1 VKAKVLILCLVI
13 LGAGGYVLHLYSL
26 QRRPPGPDRIPFIKW
41 TRAFDRPGFYTSPIV
56 GDDGSLYIGSEEM
69 YSLDPSS
76 AVRWEFRVDLRDLV
90 AGGLLQDEAKNI
102 YFATMNK
109 VYSLSPA
116 GLKRWETSCREPQTA
131 LDDKGSTFDGNR
143 LYTMCG
149 QNFAALN
156 KDDGTVLW
164 TIPALDSESTAV
176 MLRDGTLLF
185 VRYRQM
191 YAVDRDGK
199 TIWKYPQAPYA
210 TLSGPAQD
218 TYIDTPIAVG
228 PDETLYAGSR
238 FSKFAALD
246 PHGTVKWT
254 FDSGE
259 HEGFRT
265 SPVVESDGT
274 VVAISV
280 RDVVYAFAPDGTVSW
295 KFRLPKTI
303 NASRHAAPIIGSD
316 GTIYILA
323 ERMVIALS
331 AQGKIIW
338 QLPLQGTTIGSP
350 ALAPDGTL
358 YVATVE
364 QIIYA
369 VQTGSHGLM
378 QSFWPKYQHDSSN
391 SGRTM
396 GVNDK

>member
-1 VKAKVLILCLVI
+1 MKAKELILCLMI
-13 LGAGGYVLHLYSL
+13 LGIGGYVFHLYLL

-41 TRAFDRPGFYTSPIV
+41 TKALDRPGFYTTPILA
-56 GDDGSLYIGSEEM
+56 DDGSLFIGSEEL
-69 YSLDPSS
+69 YSVDPSG

-90 AGGLLQDEAKNI
+90 AGGLLQDERKNI
-102 YFATMNK
+102 YFATMDK
-109 VYSLSPA
+109 VYSLSPV
-116 GLKRWETSCREPQTA
+116 GLKRWETSCTQRPNT
-131 LDDKGSTFDGNR
+131 LDDKGSTYDGSR

-164 TIPALDSESTAV
+164 TMPALDSESAAV
-176 MLRDGTLLF
+176 MLLDGTLLF

-191 YAVDRDGK
+191 HAADRDGN

-218 TYIDTPIAVG
+218 TYIDTPMAVG
-228 PDETLYAGSR
+228 PDETIYAGSR
-238 FSKFAALD
+238 FNKFVALD
-246 PHGTVKWT
+246 PHGMVKWT

-259 HEGFRT
+259 HDGFRT
-265 SPVVESDGT
+265 SPVIASDGT
-274 VVAISV
+274 VVAVSIQ
-280 RDVVYAFAPDGTVSW
+280 DVVYAFAPDGTVSW

-303 NASRHAAPIIGSD
+303 NGSRHAAPIIGSD

-338 QLPLQGTTIGSP
+338 QLPLQGTTISSP

-358 YVATVE
+358 YVATVGD
-364 QIIYA
+364 IVYA
-369 VQTGSHGLM
+369 VQTASHGLM
-378 QSFWPKYQHDSSN
+378 QNAWPKYQHDSSN
-391 SGRTM
+391 SGRIM
-396 GVNDK
+396 GVTDK